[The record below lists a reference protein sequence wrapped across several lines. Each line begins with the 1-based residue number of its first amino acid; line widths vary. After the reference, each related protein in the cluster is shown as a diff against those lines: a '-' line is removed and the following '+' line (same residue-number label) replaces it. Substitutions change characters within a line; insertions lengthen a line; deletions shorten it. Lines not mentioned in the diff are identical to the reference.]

1 MTKRTRI
8 FLFGAGGILVLG
20 LGTGVL
26 ASYMGIQNVIT
37 IGGVG
42 PDELAYVPQDTRM
55 LAFAN
60 VREVMDSELR
70 ARLMALNPGPDG
82 GDGAPQGDPD
92 VEKRLFEAT
101 GLDIERDVDSLVAS
115 LTGAENSSPLLI
127 AKGRFN
133 AGLIETAILQH
144 ANEHNAPS
152 ARVETYQGIRLVV
165 MTEPDGGGMAVAFAE
180 PGLLLL
186 GSDVSVRRALDA
198 KASGTNVIDNAEVMN
213 LVRDSDDGNAW
224 AVARFDALTGRA
236 KLPQEIASQL
246 PPITWLT
253 AKGHINGGLRATL
266 RAETRDD
273 AAAQNLREV
282 IRGFMALAK
291 LQAGQRAEFAE
302 LVNSLELGGTGKT
315 VAIGFALD
323 SAFIDALGALRAPGG
338 LLFPAP
344 RAVPQAPAVTDPS
357 QPVL

>member
-1 MTKRTRI
+1 MTKRTRV
-8 FLFGAGGILVLG
+8 FLFGAGSILVLG

-26 ASYMGIQNVIT
+26 ASYMGLQNVIT

-70 ARLMALNPGPDG
+70 AKIMALRPGGSDDADAQDGPDI
-82 GDGAPQGDPD
+82 
-92 VEKRLFEAT
+92 ENKFFEAT
-101 GLDIERDVDSLVAS
+101 GLDIERDVDSLVAT
-115 LTGAENSSPLLI
+115 LTGSESGSPLLI
-127 AKGRFN
+127 ARGRFN
-133 AGLIETAILQH
+133 NGLIETAILQH
-144 ANEHNAPS
+144 NIDGNT
-152 ARVETYQGIRLVV
+152 ARVETYQGSRMVV
-165 MTEPDGGGMAVAFAE
+165 STEPDGDGFAVAFAE
-180 PGLLLL
+180 PGLLVL
-186 GSDVSVRRALDA
+186 GTDASVRRALDA

-236 KLPQEIASQL
+236 QLPPEIASQL
-246 PPITWLT
+246 PPITWLA

-273 AAAQNLREV
+273 EAAQNLREV

-291 LQAGQRAEFAE
+291 LQAGQRTEFSA

-323 SAFIDALGALRAPGG
+323 TAIIDALGALRHFQP
-338 LLFPAP
+338 PTP
-344 RAVPQAPAVTDPS
+344 PAVTDPS

>member
-1 MTKRTRI
+1 MTKRTRV

-26 ASYMGIQNVIT
+26 ASYMGLQSVMA
-37 IGGVG
+37 IGGSG

-70 ARLMALNPGPDG
+70 AKIMSLRPGG
-82 GDGAPQGDPD
+82 ADGADADSNDGHAN
-92 VEKRLFEAT
+92 KFFEAT
-101 GLDIERDVDSLVAS
+101 GLDLERDVDSLVAS
-115 LTGAENSSPLLI
+115 LTGGDASSPLLI

-133 AGLIETAILQH
+133 QGLIETAILQH
-144 ANEHNAPS
+144 ANNVNDTTPAT
-152 ARVETYQGIRLVV
+152 ARVETYQGTRMVV
-165 MTEPDGGGMAVAFAE
+165 ATEPDGDAFTVAFAE
-180 PGLLLL
+180 PGLLVL
-186 GSDVSVRRALDA
+186 GSEASVKRALDA
-198 KASGTNVIDNAEVMN
+198 KASGSNVIDNSEVMN
-213 LVRDSDDGNAW
+213 LVRDSEDGNAW

-236 KLPQEIASQL
+236 SLPQEIASQL
-246 PPITWLT
+246 PPITWLS

-273 AAAQNLREV
+273 EAAQNLREV

-291 LQAGQRAEFAE
+291 LQAGQRTEFSA
-302 LVNSLELGGTGKT
+302 LVNSLELGGSGKS

-323 SAFIDALGALRAPGG
+323 PAIIDALGALRPPAGFQP
-338 LLFPAP
+338 PAP
-344 RAVPQAPAVTDPS
+344 PAPQAPADPS

>member
-1 MTKRTRI
+1 MTKRTRV

-26 ASYMGIQNVIT
+26 ASYMGIQNVIA

-70 ARLMALNPGPDG
+70 AKIMALQPDGPDG
-82 GDGAPQGDPD
+82 GDADSHQGPD
-92 VEKRLFEAT
+92 IENKFFEAT
-101 GLDIERDVDSLVAS
+101 GLDIERDVDSLIAS
-115 LTGAENSSPLLI
+115 LTGAENSAPLLI
-127 AKGRFN
+127 ARGRFN
-133 AGLIETAILQH
+133 NGLIETAILQH
-144 ANEHNAPS
+144 NINGNT
-152 ARVETYQGIRLVV
+152 ARVETYQGSRMVV
-165 MTEPDGGGMAVAFAE
+165 ATEADGDGFSVAFAE
-180 PGLLLL
+180 PGLLVL
-186 GSDVSVRRALDA
+186 GSDASVRRALDA
-198 KASGTNVIDNAEVMN
+198 KASGTNVIDNSEVMN

-246 PPITWLT
+246 PPITWLA

-273 AAAQNLREV
+273 EAAQNLREV

-291 LQAGQRAEFAE
+291 LQAGQRTEFSE

-323 SAFIDALGALRAPGG
+323 PAIIDALGALRG
-338 LLFPAP
+338 LHQPAP
-344 RAVPQAPAVTDPS
+344 APEPAPTVTDPS

>member
-1 MTKRTRI
+1 MTKRTRV

-26 ASYMGIQNVIT
+26 ASYMGLQNVMA

-42 PDELAYVPQDTRM
+42 PDELAYVPQDARM

-70 ARLMALNPGPDG
+70 ARILALRPDG
-82 GDGAPQGDPD
+82 GDGVDPD
-92 VEKRLFEAT
+92 AQDGPDIEDKFFEAT

-115 LTGAENSSPLLI
+115 VTGAESGSPVLI
-127 AKGRFN
+127 ARGRFN
-133 AGLIETAILQH
+133 NGLIETAILQH
-144 ANEHNAPS
+144 NPDSNT
-152 ARVETYQGIRLVV
+152 ARVETYRGSRMVIA
-165 MTEPDGGGMAVAFAE
+165 TEPDGDAFAVAFAE
-180 PGLLLL
+180 PGLLVL
-186 GSDVSVRRALDA
+186 GSDASVRRALDA
-198 KASGTNVIDNAEVMN
+198 KVSGTNVIDNTEVMN

-236 KLPQEIASQL
+236 QLPQEIASQL
-246 PPITWLT
+246 PPITWVA

-273 AAAQNLREV
+273 EAAQNLREV

-291 LQAGQRAEFAE
+291 LQAGQRTEFSE

-315 VAIGFALD
+315 VAIGFAID
-323 SAFIDALGALRAPGG
+323 SAIIDALGALRHFQPSSPQPEPEAPT
-338 LLFPAP
+338 A
-344 RAVPQAPAVTDPS
+344 TDPS